1 MIPRLYYYYVDNNI
15 LEYKIISSVNDIKNT
30 FHLPA
35 FIHLSFDAPLPS
47 SIEEE
52 FIKLPKILFSSV
64 SFANANLPNSWQI
77 DFSQEIILKDII
89 LFPVETAF
97 GENLKNKEEE
107 WVLLDNFSQDSN
119 DKKQNIFFDYKL
131 DEYNW
136 SVRTDNVFKSDSIIF
151 LSDLVK
157 LNSETLL
164 NYPNFG
170 RNSLLEVES
179 FLSSQNLNLNMDLT
193 NYTIKSEYDDRDNMV
208 QKPPIMQV
216 QKETR
221 ENKTI
226 ISDFLESLLL
236 INNERKID
244 IIKKRAGVT
253 DKKISMTLEEIG
265 SEYSVTRER
274 IRQIEAKGLDIM
286 RKAPICWDI
295 DNYWSLEIKQLLK
308 GRLYPLSIDYVKTI
322 SKFSD
327 IELNLNTLKFI
338 LTHLDTNFYY

>member
-15 LEYKIISSVNDIKNT
+15 LEYKIISSVNDIKNA

-89 LFPVETAF
+89 LFPVEIAF

-119 DKKQNIFFDYKL
+119 DIKQNIFFDYKL

-208 QKPPIMQV
+208 QKLPIMQV

-236 INNERKID
+236 INNERTID

-274 IRQIEAKGLDIM
+274 IRQLEAKGLDIM
-286 RKAPICWDI
+286 RKAPI
-295 DNYWSLEIKQLLK
+295 
-308 GRLYPLSIDYVKTI
+308 
-322 SKFSD
+322 
-327 IELNLNTLKFI
+327 
-338 LTHLDTNFYY
+338 